1 MPLAPGSGGDGG
13 VGAELSPCGC
23 GAVIYPRV
31 RRSARGASLR
41 AVPREHGTEELQRG
55 KKKSLEPERPK
66 ISVVAG
72 MRGAGT
78 GRGDAAKGGGE
89 QGGEASLF
97 APGYGNNFP
106 EKQRGKGHFASSMVR
121 SEGHTGV
128 SPGHTPPPGSRTE
141 CGCSQHGGGLGVV
154 LAPLGARTQR
164 AEGTRSD
171 G

>member
-1 MPLAPGSGGDGG
+1 MHRCGLCLAST
-13 VGAELSPCGC
+13 A
-23 GAVIYPRV
+23 
-31 RRSARGASLR
+31 RRNCNG
-41 AVPREHGTEELQRG
+41 E
-55 KKKSLEPERPK
+55 KKSLEPERPK

-171 G
+171 S